1 MPSATTDKSM
11 EMLLNTLEAV
21 VSRLKGRPFTV
32 DRRIPASVVLGTL
45 IRRSIWLLRGLVKT
59 TFLQGRPSFVFMGP
73 SVRLRNARLCTFGKG
88 TTLETGVLIDGLS
101 TDGVHLGENVTIGA
115 YSQIRAS
122 MLSNLGKGLRLN
134 NNSSCEAYSFIG
146 AAGWIEV
153 GENVIMGQHVSFH
166 AENHVFTNTD
176 IPIRMQG
183 VTRLGITIEDDCWVG
198 ANVVFLDGCHI
209 GRGCVIAAGAVVRG
223 DILPYSVIGGVPA
236 KLIRQRLQ
244 PVHSEEV

>member
-1 MPSATTDKSM
+1 MS
-11 EMLLNTLEAV
+11 LLIETLERV
-21 VSRLKGRPFTV
+21 VTRIKGRPFTV
-32 DRRIPASVVLGTL
+32 DRRIPASVVLATAT
-45 IRRSIWLLRGLVKT
+45 RRAIWLLRGVLKT
-59 TFLQGRPSFVFMGP
+59 TCLQGRPAFVFMGP

-115 YSQIRAS
+115 YSQLRAS
-122 MLSNLGKGLRLN
+122 MLSNLGRGLRFR

-146 AAGWIEV
+146 AAAWIEI

-166 AENHVFTNTD
+166 AENHVFSSTEV
-176 IPIRMQG
+176 PIRTQG

-198 ANVVFLDGCHI
+198 ANVVFLDGCHV

-223 DILPYSVIGGVPA
+223 EVAPYSVMGGVPA
-236 KLIRQRLQ
+236 RLIRSRLSPEAQ
-244 PVHSEEV
+244 PQGHDR